1 MMDPYRLA
9 LVLLSVAVVPL
20 FYLSFGMGLAAAI
33 AAYALIARLANR
45 DLDHQL
51 RTHSSQCATRRSL
64 ERSLRDLSRSKQRQ
78 I

>member
-45 DLDHQL
+45 DLDQL